1 MEDLIK
7 PHKIDRVYIF
17 NSNLIS
23 KYEIS
28 PKKITSPETRLTSNY
43 LEVTDLIGG
52 DVSYLNNGLKIK
64 SKHTTFYIP
73 YLKIKLIAV
82 ENYLEFQYINIE
94 L

>member
-64 SKHTTFYIP
+64 SKHTTFIFHI
-73 YLKIKLIAV
+73 LKL
-82 ENYLEFQYINIE
+82 N
-94 L
+94 